1 VEKKRKI
8 VPPAYLL
15 GTVILMGLL
24 QYFLPIYRFVEPPL
38 AFAGI
43 VVILLGVIMTAIS
56 AGAFLKVDTGVVP
69 FDEAKVLVTTGFYRF
84 TRNPMYLGM
93 FLILLGLAFMFGS
106 VSALLPLPV
115 FFLIIRNNFV
125 LGEER
130 FCEAAFGQQFLDYKS
145 RVRRWI

>member
-1 VEKKRKI
+1 
-8 VPPAYLL
+8 
-15 GTVILMGLL
+15 MGLL
-24 QYFLPIYRFVEPPL
+24 QLFLPIYRFVEPPL

-43 VVILLGVIMTAIS
+43 VVILLGIIMMAIS
-56 AGAFLKVDTGVVP
+56 AGVFLKVDTGLVP

-93 FLILLGLAFMFGS
+93 FLILIGLAFMFGS
-106 VSALLPLPV
+106 VSVLLPLPV

-130 FCEAAFGQQFLDYKS
+130 FCEAAFGQQFLDYRS